1 MDKKLASV
9 IKYFAFFGYFPSF
22 DDVYTFFPIKI
33 SKKRLKTIYEAKKYT
48 VGEYSIKQSQMS
60 KLKSQISKKK
70 LSNWRFRAYVKLI
83 NLFPQIKLVGL
94 SGSISMMNA
103 GPEDDIDLFIITARK
118 KLFTGRFIAL
128 VLAQLLGLR
137 RKREQDVIA
146 SDRRERGN
154 LKKEIA
160 SSSLT
165 PRNDK
170 VADKVCLNLFFD
182 EKNLKVP
189 RFKQTLFV
197 GHEVLQMKPV
207 INKNYTYER
216 FLEANKWVFGLFPN
230 SVPPVISSG
239 ARNLAKRNKLGDWLE
254 NLLKNLQLKLINQHK
269 TTEIVTN
276 TQLWFHPIDF
286 EKKIKL

>member
-1 MDKKLASV
+1 
-9 IKYFAFFGYFPSF
+9 
-22 DDVYTFFPIKI
+22 
-33 SKKRLKTIYEAKKYT
+33 
-48 VGEYSIKQSQMS
+48 
-60 KLKSQISKKK
+60 
-70 LSNWRFRAYVKLI
+70 
-83 NLFPQIKLVGL
+83 
-94 SGSISMMNA
+94 MMNA

-197 GHEVLQMKPV
+197 GHEVLQMKPI
-207 INKNYTYER
+207 INKNCTYER